1 MKEIVFE
8 ITAGGNRMTDTNEKN
23 RDTTQKKQNTDTM
36 PQEELNAEPRIGEM
50 PRRNHKDST
59 FCLLFSEPARAIELY
74 NAVTG
79 ENLPP
84 DTELTYTTLAN
95 ALYIDRNND
104 LGFVIQKRHLV
115 MSECQST
122 INWNIPMRCLGYV
135 SRSLENLAG
144 KEGLYGSKLVKFPV
158 PEFYLFYVGNE
169 TWNTKTLKLSDS
181 FQAPPKENSLEL
193 VVKFINL
200 NYNINNEDNEI
211 LQRSPSLLGYSKLL
225 YYIKTA
231 AKENGGDLKSAID
244 TSVKQC
250 MEEGLIEDFLRKHSR
265 EVTGMLFN
273 EITVEEFAEI
283 RAREA
288 YEDGEK
294 SGEKIGFVDG
304 EKYGFT
310 KGEQSG
316 FTKGEK
322 SGFTKGEKSGF
333 TKGETAG
340 LAKGAAQEKREI
352 ARNLMQLGLDL
363 AQIRQATG
371 LTAEEIEKL

>member
-1 MKEIVFE
+1 
-8 ITAGGNRMTDTNEKN
+8 MTDTNEKSK
-23 RDTTQKKQNTDTM
+23 DTTQKNQNTDTM
-36 PQEELNAEPRIGEM
+36 PQEALTAEPRIGEM

-200 NYNINNEDNEI
+200 NYNPEF
-211 LQRSPSLLGYSKLL
+211 
-225 YYIKTA
+225 
-231 AKENGGDLKSAID
+231 D
-244 TSVKQC
+244 T
-250 MEEGLIEDFLRKHSR
+250 
-265 EVTGMLFN
+265 
-273 EITVEEFAEI
+273 
-283 RAREA
+283 
-288 YEDGEK
+288 
-294 SGEKIGFVDG
+294 
-304 EKYGFT
+304 
-310 KGEQSG
+310 
-316 FTKGEK
+316 
-322 SGFTKGEKSGF
+322 
-333 TKGETAG
+333 
-340 LAKGAAQEKREI
+340 
-352 ARNLMQLGLDL
+352 
-363 AQIRQATG
+363 
-371 LTAEEIEKL
+371 

>member
-23 RDTTQKKQNTDTM
+23 RDTTQKNQNTDTL
-36 PQEELNAEPRIGEM
+36 PQEELITEPRIGEM

-193 VVKFINL
+193 VVKFVNL
-200 NYNINNEDNEI
+200 NYNTDNEI

-231 AKENGGDLKSAID
+231 AKDNGGDLKSAID

-265 EVTGMLFN
+265 EVTGMLFS

-294 SGEKIGFVDG
+294 SG
-304 EKYGFT
+304 FT

-322 SGFTKGEKSGF
+322 SGFTKGE
-333 TKGETAG
+333 TAG
-340 LAKGAAQEKREI
+340 LTKGRSEGAAQEKREI
-352 ARNLMQLGLDL
+352 AKNFKKAGIPMDL
-363 AQIRQATG
+363 IAENTG
-371 LTAEEIEKL
+371 LSVAEVEQL

>member
-1 MKEIVFE
+1 
-8 ITAGGNRMTDTNEKN
+8 MTDTNEKSK
-23 RDTTQKKQNTDTM
+23 DTTQKNQNTDTM
-36 PQEELNAEPRIGEM
+36 PQAELTAEPRIGEM

-181 FQAPPKENSLEL
+181 FLAPPKENSLEL
-193 VVKFINL
+193 VVNFVNL
-200 NYNINNEDNEI
+200 NYNV
-211 LQRSPSLLGYSKLL
+211 LVTASAKRQR
-225 YYIKTA
+225 
-231 AKENGGDLKSAID
+231 
-244 TSVKQC
+244 
-250 MEEGLIEDFLRKHSR
+250 M
-265 EVTGMLFN
+265 
-273 EITVEEFAEI
+273 
-283 RAREA
+283 
-288 YEDGEK
+288 
-294 SGEKIGFVDG
+294 
-304 EKYGFT
+304 
-310 KGEQSG
+310 QS
-316 FTKGEK
+316 
-322 SGFTKGEKSGF
+322 
-333 TKGETAG
+333 
-340 LAKGAAQEKREI
+340 
-352 ARNLMQLGLDL
+352 
-363 AQIRQATG
+363 
-371 LTAEEIEKL
+371 

>member
-1 MKEIVFE
+1 
-8 ITAGGNRMTDTNEKN
+8 MTDTNEKN

-36 PQEELNAEPRIGEM
+36 PQEGLVTEPRIGEM

-200 NYNINNEDNEI
+200 NYNVNSEDNEI

-294 SGEKIGFVDG
+294 
-304 EKYGFT
+304 YGFT

-340 LAKGAAQEKREI
+340 LAKGAAQKQQEI

>member
-1 MKEIVFE
+1 
-8 ITAGGNRMTDTNEKN
+8 MTDTNEKN
-23 RDTTQKKQNTDTM
+23 RDTTQKNQNTDTAT
-36 PQEELNAEPRIGEM
+36 QEEHTAEPRIGEM

-169 TWNTKTLKLSDS
+169 TWNTKILKLSDS

-211 LQRSPSLLGYSKLL
+211 LQKSPSLLGYSKLL

-231 AKENGGDLKSAID
+231 AKDNGGDLKSAID

-294 SGEKIGFVDG
+294 SGEKIGFVKG
-304 EKYGFT
+304 EKSGFT
-310 KGEQSG
+310 KGEQ
-316 FTKGEK
+316 

-352 ARNLMQLGLDL
+352 AKNFKKAGIPTDL
-363 AQIRQATG
+363 IAENTG
-371 LTAEEIEKL
+371 LSVAEVEQL

>member
-1 MKEIVFE
+1 
-8 ITAGGNRMTDTNEKN
+8 MTDTNEKN
-23 RDTTQKKQNTDTM
+23 RDMYQNNQIADTM
-36 PQEELNAEPRIGEM
+36 PQAELTAEPRIGEM

-200 NYNINNEDNEI
+200 NYNVDNEI
-211 LQRSPSLLGYSKLL
+211 LQRSPSR
-225 YYIKTA
+225 I
-231 AKENGGDLKSAID
+231 
-244 TSVKQC
+244 
-250 MEEGLIEDFLRKHSR
+250 MR
-265 EVTGMLFN
+265 
-273 EITVEEFAEI
+273 
-283 RAREA
+283 
-288 YEDGEK
+288 
-294 SGEKIGFVDG
+294 
-304 EKYGFT
+304 
-310 KGEQSG
+310 
-316 FTKGEK
+316 
-322 SGFTKGEKSGF
+322 
-333 TKGETAG
+333 
-340 LAKGAAQEKREI
+340 
-352 ARNLMQLGLDL
+352 
-363 AQIRQATG
+363 
-371 LTAEEIEKL
+371 

>member
-1 MKEIVFE
+1 
-8 ITAGGNRMTDTNEKN
+8 MTDTNEKN
-23 RDTTQKKQNTDTM
+23 RDMYQNNQIADAAT
-36 PQEELNAEPRIGEM
+36 QEEHTAEPRIGEM

-193 VVKFINL
+193 VVKFVNL
-200 NYNINNEDNEI
+200 NYNIDSEI

-294 SGEKIGFVDG
+294 
-304 EKYGFT
+304 YGFT

-322 SGFTKGEKSGF
+322 SGFTKGE
-333 TKGETAG
+333 TAG
-340 LAKGAAQEKREI
+340 LTKGRSEGAAQEKREI

>member
-1 MKEIVFE
+1 
-8 ITAGGNRMTDTNEKN
+8 MTDTNEKN
-23 RDTTQKKQNTDTM
+23 RDMYQNNQIADTAT
-36 PQEELNAEPRIGEM
+36 QEEHTAEPRIGEM

-200 NYNINNEDNEI
+200 NYNVNSEDNEI

-231 AKENGGDLKSAID
+231 AKANGGDLKSAID

-294 SGEKIGFVDG
+294 
-304 EKYGFT
+304 YGFT

-352 ARNLMQLGLDL
+352 AKNFKKAGIPMDL
-363 AQIRQATG
+363 IAENTG
-371 LTAEEIEKL
+371 LSVAEVEQL